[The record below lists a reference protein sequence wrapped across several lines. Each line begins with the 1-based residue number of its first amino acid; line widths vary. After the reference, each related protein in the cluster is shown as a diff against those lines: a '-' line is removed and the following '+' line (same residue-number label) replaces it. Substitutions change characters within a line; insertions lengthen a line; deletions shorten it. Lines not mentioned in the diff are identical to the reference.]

1 MDARPR
7 HLTPALAVSIAVH
20 AITIAG
26 LAYLLHS
33 STRTREPVVV
43 TLARSPQMIWIP
55 DPRPAARGGG
65 GRPRAARPAAPEKPT
80 VAALQP
86 IPAIVE
92 PPTLV
97 AESVSQ
103 PLAEAVPVIADAA
116 VDAGA
121 PRAGAG
127 EGERPGGGFGPDSGP
142 GSGGEVY
149 GIGNGVSAPI
159 PLRRPPPA
167 YTADAMR
174 ARLQGVVVLNCVVRP
189 DGRCSDIRVTQS
201 LDSVFGLDDQAIA
214 SAREWRFRP
223 GERLGSPVP
232 VLVRLEIAFNIR

>member
-1 MDARPR
+1 MDAHPR
-7 HLTPALAVSIAVH
+7 RFTPALAASIAVH
-20 AITIAG
+20 AIAIAG
-26 LAYLLHS
+26 LAYLFQS
-33 STRTREPVVV
+33 STRTREAVAV
-43 TLARSPQMIWIP
+43 TLARSPRMIWIP

-65 GRPRAARPAAPEKPT
+65 GRPQAARPAVSETPT
-80 VAALQP
+80 VHVLQP
-86 IPAIVE
+86 IPVIVE
-92 PPTLV
+92 PPTLIP
-97 AESVSQ
+97 ETVSQ
-103 PLAEAVPVIADAA
+103 PIAEAAPVIADAA

-127 EGERPGGGFGPDSGP
+127 DGKNPGSGFGRDSGP

-167 YTADAMR
+167 YTVDAMR

-189 DGRCSDIRVTQS
+189 DGRCSDIRVMQS
-201 LDSVFGLDDQAIA
+201 LDSMFGLDEQAVA

-232 VLVRLEIAFNIR
+232 VLVTLEIAFNIR

>member
-7 HLTPALAVSIAVH
+7 RLTPALAVSIAVH
-20 AITIAG
+20 VIATAG
-26 LAYLLHS
+26 LVYLFDS
-33 STRTREPVVV
+33 STRTREAVVV
-43 TLARSPQMIWIP
+43 TLARSPRMIWIP

-65 GRPRAARPAAPEKPT
+65 GRPQLARPLAPEKPS
-80 VAALQP
+80 APALQP
-86 IPAIVE
+86 IPVIVE
-92 PPTLV
+92 PPMLAPET
-97 AESVSQ
+97 VSQ
-103 PLAEAVPVIADAA
+103 PIAETVPVISDAA

-127 EGERPGGGFGPDSGP
+127 DGEMPGGGPGRDSGP

-159 PLRRPPPA
+159 PLRRPQPA

-189 DGRCSDIRVTQS
+189 DGRCSDIRVMQS
-201 LDSVFGLDDQAIA
+201 LDSVFGLDDQAVA

-223 GERLGSPVP
+223 GQRLGSPVP
-232 VLVRLEIAFNIR
+232 VLVTLEIAFNIR

>member
-7 HLTPALAVSIAVH
+7 RLTPALAVSIAVH
-20 AITIAG
+20 AIAIAG
-26 LAYLLHS
+26 LAYLFHS
-33 STRTREPVVV
+33 STRPREAVVV

-55 DPRPAARGGG
+55 DSRPAARGGG
-65 GRPRAARPAAPEKPT
+65 GRPRAARAAPEKPT

-97 AESVSQ
+97 PERMSQ
-103 PLAEAVPVIADAA
+103 PLAEAVPAIADAA

-127 EGERPGGGFGPDSGP
+127 EGERPGSGFGPDSGP

-159 PLRRPPPA
+159 PLRRPQPA

-174 ARLQGVVVLNCVVRP
+174 ARLQGVVVLNCVVQP
-189 DGRCSDIRVTQS
+189 DGRCSDIRVMQS
-201 LDSVFGLDDQAIA
+201 LDMVFGLDDQAIA

-223 GERLGSPVP
+223 GQRLGSPVP
-232 VLVRLEIAFNIR
+232 VRVTLEIAFNIR